1 MIVTSFLNCPDW
13 QIYHATELR
22 VNLPIS
28 TSQYNFLRDLWLSF
42 VFFFVCFATAISMLV
57 GVTPKSTLL
66 LNWIREW
73 FGLWMEQRLTV
84 GTSLRIWENHFTLEH
99 VFRWRSALPSNR
111 HSRMRAHKWA
121 STSTAGS
128 SVLLLLSDA
137 KLLPS
142 ASSARHSLTKSHTF
156 TIGPQREQKR
166 EKKRELPTLFVNIR
180 PIVPRCAT
188 QKISFSLSLSNSWSF
203 FFFQTWST
211 SLFPGTL

>member
-1 MIVTSFLNCPDW
+1 
-13 QIYHATELR
+13 
-22 VNLPIS
+22 
-28 TSQYNFLRDLWLSF
+28 
-42 VFFFVCFATAISMLV
+42 MLV

-84 GTSLRIWENHFTLEH
+84 GTSLRIWENHFALEH

-188 QKISFSLSLSNSWSF
+188 QKISFSLSLSPIHDHSSSF
-203 FFFQTWST
+203 RLDPLLSSLALFNT
-211 SLFPGTL
+211 SFEPPLLAFNLSIEILYSHKHTHIQSFNREHWKVRDEVEC